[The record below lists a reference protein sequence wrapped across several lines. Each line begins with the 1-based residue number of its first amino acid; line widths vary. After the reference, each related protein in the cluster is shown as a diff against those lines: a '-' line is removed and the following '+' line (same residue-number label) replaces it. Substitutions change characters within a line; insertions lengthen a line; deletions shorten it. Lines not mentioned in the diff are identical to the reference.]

1 MTKRHLGFLS
11 LNFFL
16 LLFVTN
22 AFAAIRDVTVGANG
36 NLVFAP
42 NDLTI
47 NVGDTVRWTWAFSF
61 HSTTSTTVQ
70 NGCNPNG
77 LWDSGIKNQGDTFEF
92 TFDDVGNFPYK
103 CTPHCTMGMTGIIRV
118 SSFNISCTP
127 NPVTIDIGDSGTV
140 TCTISSVNGF
150 HSPVDMNTNGLPAG
164 VTFAFNPDPVTPPT
178 NGSSNT
184 TLTLTVG
191 SGVTPGS
198 YPFTVTGKND
208 DLTQTFDMTLNVPVP
223 PEPDFTVACSPTTFT
238 TTPGDD
244 ATGTCTVSSI
254 NGFNSPV
261 DLNCANLPTGASCG
275 FAPDPVT
282 PPANGSINSTITVTV
297 GQSVLGGSYP
307 FQVTGTNGGTTKT
320 FSTTLQ
326 VQDFTIT
333 SSPSSLIAAPGG
345 NATST
350 TTLTAIAGFNSNVD
364 LDCAGLP
371 AGITCTF
378 NPDPVIPTAS
388 STLTV
393 DVSGSVPEAV
403 YNFQITG
410 TAATFSRVFDMSIN
424 VTTAQDFQ
432 FACNPTSIPANRGG
446 SGTTT
451 CTVTSINSYSAPV
464 DLTCSNLPTN
474 VTCTFNPSQVTPP
487 ANGSIDSVLTVDVGS
502 DVPVG
507 TYPFQADASDG
518 TLSHS
523 ANLILN
529 LEPLYIEDFEDGV
542 ADGFI
547 FTKGTWNVSGGVLTG
562 TNTRKATAVAP
573 FTMTGNRSV
582 EAVMRTAGGFGNRV
596 SLLGWQINKKN
607 LVELLM
613 KEEQN
618 KWVLKHRVLGRNVTK
633 AKALLAIQP
642 NTDYRA
648 RISYDGAVFQVF
660 IDGVEV
666 ISINSIQ
673 PFDGPPGFKVKATTG
688 TFGEILVY

>member
-1 MTKRHLGFLS
+1 
-11 LNFFL
+11 
-16 LLFVTN
+16 
-22 AFAAIRDVTVGANG
+22 
-36 NLVFAP
+36 
-42 NDLTI
+42 
-47 NVGDTVRWTWAFSF
+47 
-61 HSTTSTTVQ
+61 
-70 NGCNPNG
+70 
-77 LWDSGIKNQGDTFEF
+77 
-92 TFDDVGNFPYK
+92 
-103 CTPHCTMGMTGIIRV
+103 
-118 SSFNISCTP
+118 
-127 NPVTIDIGDSGTV
+127 
-140 TCTISSVNGF
+140 
-150 HSPVDMNTNGLPAG
+150 
-164 VTFAFNPDPVTPPT
+164 PDPVTPPT

-223 PEPDFTVACSPTTFT
+223 PVPDFTVACSPTTFT

-275 FAPDPVT
+275 FVPDPVT

-297 GQSVLGGSYP
+297 AQSVLGGSYP

-345 NATST
+345 SATST

-364 LDCAGLP
+364 LDCTGLP

-432 FACNPTSIPANRGG
+432 FACNPTSISANRGG

-518 TLSHS
+518 ILSHS

-542 ADGFI
+542 ADGFV
-547 FTKGTWNVSGGVLTG
+547 FLKGTWNVSSGVLTG

-573 FTMTGNRSV
+573 FTMIGNRSV

-618 KWVLKHRVLGRNVTK
+618 KWVLKYRIAGRNVAK

-648 RISYDGAVFQVF
+648 RISYDGTVFQVF

-666 ISINSIQ
+666 ININSILL
-673 PFDGPPGFKVKATTG
+673 FDGQPGFKVKATTG

>member
-1 MTKRHLGFLS
+1 MKKRSLGFLS
-11 LNFFL
+11 LIFFL
-16 LLFVTN
+16 LSITN
-22 AFAAIRDVTVGANG
+22 IFAAIRDVTVGANG
-36 NLVFAP
+36 NLLFAP

-77 LWDSGIKNQGDTFEF
+77 IWDSGVKNQGDTFDF
-92 TFDDVGNFPYK
+92 TFDSVGNFPYK
-103 CTPHCTMGMTGIIRV
+103 CTPHCSMGMTGIIRV

-127 NPVTIDIGDSGTV
+127 NPVTVDIGDSGTA

-150 HSPVDMNTNGLPAG
+150 HSPVDLDTTGLPAG
-164 VTFAFNPDPVTPPT
+164 VTFSFNPDPVTPPQ
-178 NGSSNT
+178 NGSANS

-191 SGVTPGS
+191 AAVPPGS
-198 YPFTVTGKND
+198 YPFTVSGKND

-223 PEPDFTVACSPTTFT
+223 PMPDFSVSCSPSTFT
-238 TTPGDD
+238 TTPGNN
-244 ATGTCTVSSI
+244 ATGTCTVNSI
-254 NGFNSPV
+254 QGFNGPV
-261 DLNCANLPTGASCG
+261 DLNCTNLPAGASCG
-275 FAPDPVT
+275 FVPDPVT
-282 PPANGSINSTITVTV
+282 PPADGSVNSAITVTV
-297 GQSVLGGSYP
+297 AQSVLGGSYP
-307 FQVTGTNGGTTKT
+307 FQVTGTNGANTKT

-326 VQDFTIT
+326 VQDFSIT

-350 TTLTAIAGFNSNVD
+350 TTLTAIAGFNGSVD

-371 AGITCTF
+371 AGISCTF
-378 NPDPVIPTAS
+378 NPDPVTPTAS

-393 DVSGSVPEAV
+393 DVNGSVPEAI

-410 TAATFSRVFDMSIN
+410 TSSTFTRVFDMSIN

-432 FACNPTSIPANRGG
+432 FACNPTSITASQGG

-451 CTVTSINSYSAPV
+451 CTVTSINSYNTPV
-464 DLTCSNLPTN
+464 DLTCSNLPAN
-474 VTCTFNPSQVTPP
+474 VMCTFNPSQVTPP
-487 ANGSIDSVLTVDVGS
+487 SNGSIDSILTVDVGQT
-502 DVPVG
+502 VPVG
-507 TYPFQADASDG
+507 TYPFQADANDG
-518 TLSHS
+518 TLTHS

-529 LEPLYIEDFEDGV
+529 LAPLYIEDFEDGV
-542 ADGFI
+542 ADGF
-547 FTKGTWNVSGGVLTG
+547 TYLKGTWAVSSGVLTG

-573 FTMTGNRSV
+573 FTMIGNRSV
-582 EAVMRTAGGFGNRV
+582 EAVMRTAGGSGNRV
-596 SLLGWQINKKN
+596 SLLGWQVDKKN

-613 KEEQN
+613 KQEQG
-618 KWVLKHRVLGRNVTK
+618 KWVLKHRVAGKNIAK
-633 AKALLAIQP
+633 AKALSAIQP

-648 RISYDGAVFQVF
+648 RISFDGTIFQVF

-666 ISINSIQ
+666 ININGSV
-673 PFDGPPGFKVKATTG
+673 PTDGSPGFKVKATTG

>member
-1 MTKRHLGFLS
+1 MNKRSLGLLS
-11 LNFFL
+11 LIFFL
-16 LLFVTN
+16 LSITN
-22 AFAAIRDVTVGANG
+22 IFAAIRDVTVGANG

-70 NGCNPNG
+70 NGCNPSG
-77 LWDSGIKNQGDTFEF
+77 IWDSGIKNQGDTFEF

-103 CTPHCTMGMTGIIRV
+103 CTPHCSMGMTGIIRV

-150 HSPVDMNTNGLPAG
+150 HSPVDLDTTGLPAG
-164 VTFAFNPDPVTPPT
+164 VTFSFNPDPVTPPQ
-178 NGSSNT
+178 NGSSNS

-191 SGVTPGS
+191 SGVAPGS
-198 YPFTVTGKND
+198 YPFKVTGKND
-208 DLTQTFDMTLNVPVP
+208 DLTQTFDMTLEVPVP
-223 PEPDFTVACSPTTFT
+223 PMPDFTVSCSPSTFT
-238 TTPGDD
+238 TTPGNN

-254 NGFNSPV
+254 QGFNSPV
-261 DLNCANLPTGASCG
+261 DLNCANLPAGVSCG
-275 FAPDPVT
+275 FVPDPVT
-282 PPANGSINSTITVTV
+282 PPADGSVNSAITVTV
-297 GQSVLGGSYP
+297 AQSVLGGSYP
-307 FQVTGTNGGTTKT
+307 FQVTGTNGTNTKT

-326 VQDFTIT
+326 VQDFSIT

-350 TTLTAIAGFNSNVD
+350 TTLTAIAGFSGSVD
-364 LDCAGLP
+364 LDCTGLP
-371 AGITCTF
+371 AGISCTF

-393 DVSGSVPEAV
+393 DVNGSVPEAI

-410 TAATFSRVFDMSIN
+410 TAATFTRVFDMTIN

-432 FACNPTSIPANRGG
+432 FACNPTSITASQGG

-451 CTVTSINSYSAPV
+451 CTVTSINSYNTPV
-464 DLTCSNLPTN
+464 DLSCSSLPAN

-487 ANGSIDSVLTVDVGS
+487 PNGSIDSILTVNVGQT
-502 DVPVG
+502 VPVG
-507 TYPFQADASDG
+507 TYPFQADATDG
-518 TLSHS
+518 TLTHS

-529 LEPLYIEDFEDGV
+529 LAPLFIEDFEDGV
-542 ADGFI
+542 ADGFT
-547 FTKGTWNVSGGVLTG
+547 FLKGTWAVSSGVLTG
-562 TNTRKATAVAP
+562 TNTRKATALAP
-573 FTMTGNRSV
+573 FTMIGNRSV
-582 EAVMRTAGGFGNRV
+582 ETVMRTAGGFGNRV
-596 SLLGWQINKKN
+596 SLLGWQVDKKN

-613 KEEQN
+613 KQEQG
-618 KWVLKHRVLGRNVTK
+618 KWVLKHRVGGTNIAK
-633 AKALLAIQP
+633 AKALFAIQP

-648 RISYDGAVFQVF
+648 RISFDGTVFQVF

-666 ISINSIQ
+666 ININGNLPS
-673 PFDGPPGFKVKATTG
+673 DGAPGVKVKATTG